1 MTKRVMAAFF
11 ILLGAILFVSPAQ
24 AQRRSTSGHAPV
36 RRAGFVPLHRF
47 HRSNAGSTF
56 PYFYSDYDS
65 EGELIGAPPES
76 MAVQPVQPASP
87 APLSSPPESLML
99 ELQGDRWVRIT
110 NHGVSQGGEEPEQTS
125 QPSTASRMPDRAQTA
140 PPSPLP
146 LAVLVFRDGHKEEIE
161 KYVIVGPTIYA
172 DSDYWRSGS
181 WTRKVPIADLN
192 ISATLELNRE
202 RGARFNLPSGP
213 NEVVFRP

>member
-1 MTKRVMAAFF
+1 MTKAAMAAFF
-11 ILLGAILFVSPAQ
+11 VLLSAMLFVPSAQ
-24 AQRRSTSGHAPV
+24 AQRRSTIGHAPV
-36 RRAGFVPLHRF
+36 RRAGFVPRHRF
-47 HRSNAGSTF
+47 HRSTSDSAF

-65 EGELIGAPPES
+65 DGELIGAPPES
-76 MAVQPVQPASP
+76 IAVQPVQPPSP
-87 APLSSPPESLML
+87 VPLSSPPESLVL

-110 NHGVSQGGEEPEQTS
+110 NHGVSQSGERPEQTS
-125 QPSTASRMPDRAQTA
+125 RPSTASRMPSRTQTA
-140 PPSPLP
+140 PPSPP
-146 LAVLVFRDGHKEEIE
+146 PSAVLVFRDGHKEEIE

-181 WTRKVPIADLN
+181 WTRKVPIGDLN

>member
-11 ILLGAILFVSPAQ
+11 ILLGAIPFVSPAQ
-24 AQRRSTSGHAPV
+24 AQRRSTFGHGPA

-47 HRSNAGSTF
+47 HRFTTGSGF

-65 EGELIGAPPES
+65 EGELIDAPPES
-76 MAVQPVQPASP
+76 VAVQHVQPASP
-87 APLSSPPESLML
+87 APLPSPPESLVL
-99 ELQGDRWVRIT
+99 ELQGDHWVRIT
-110 NHGVSQGGEEPEQTS
+110 NHGASQSGEEPEQTS
-125 QPSTASRMPDRAQTA
+125 RSSTASHTPGRTQMA

-146 LAVLVFRDGHKEEIE
+146 PAVLVFRDGHKEEIE

-213 NEVVFRP
+213 NEVVLRP

>member
-11 ILLGAILFVSPAQ
+11 ILLGTILFVSPAQ
-24 AQRRSTSGHAPV
+24 AQRRSTFGHAPV

-65 EGELIGAPPES
+65 EGELIAAPPES
-76 MAVQPVQPASP
+76 TAVQPVQPASP

-110 NHGVSQGGEEPEQTS
+110 NHGVSQSGEEPEQTS
-125 QPSTASRMPDRAQTA
+125 QPLAASRMPDRTQAA

-146 LAVLVFRDGHKEEIE
+146 PAVLVFRDGHKEEIE

-192 ISATLELNRE
+192 ISATVELNRE